1 MLEARRLVKQ
11 YFGVAAVNDVSFVVR
26 PGEVVG
32 YLGPNGSGKS
42 TTARLVTGL
51 TEPTRG
57 TVWFDGSDIATDPIA
72 YRRRLGYVPEEA
84 HLYPFLSGREYL
96 EFVGSLRALPAA
108 FLDRQIGDLL
118 ELFGLTGATEQSIA
132 TYSKGMRQKVLISAA
147 LLHDPDFLV
156 FDEPESGLDVTT
168 SLVLRHLVKALAR
181 RGKAILYSS
190 HILEVVE
197 RVCDRVIVLHHG
209 KVVADDSV
217 AQLRAL
223 MARGSLEE
231 VFAQLVRHVDP
242 EQTAN
247 DIADV
252 VARRA

>member
-1 MLEARRLVKQ
+1 MGIA
-11 YFGVAAVNDVSFVVR
+11 GA
-26 PGEVVG
+26 
-32 YLGPNGSGKS
+32 
-42 TTARLVTGL
+42 
-51 TEPTRG
+51 
-57 TVWFDGSDIATDPIA
+57 SDTFP
-72 YRRRLGYVPEEA
+72 RRRT
-84 HLYPFLSGREYL
+84 SIR
-96 EFVGSLRALPAA
+96 SCRAANTWSSSAA
-108 FLDRQIGDLL
+108 CARCRRRSSIVKIGDLL
-118 ELFGLTGATEQSIA
+118 GLFGLTGATEQSIA

-168 SLVLRHLVKALAR
+168 SLVLRHLLKALAR

-231 VFAQLVRHVDP
+231 VFAQLVMHADP